1 MMRMDVG
8 KEIRFQY
15 WPTCLMMHAGFSHG
29 RVRYIYNEQVSTQ
42 QPEASQLADKK
53 SAATFV

>member
-1 MMRMDVG
+1 
-8 KEIRFQY
+8 
-15 WPTCLMMHAGFSHG
+15 MMHAGFSHG